1 MTLKQKIFL
10 PMFGALLVLAWLGY
24 MMINTELD
32 TLKAEVYRKTVQ
44 QKNDELQAA
53 IEFAGRQ
60 ALEKAAMFT
69 RLPVV
74 IQAFT
79 KAHQGSIED
88 ADDAQAQAAREELR
102 EALHPIVEG
111 YSQQLGGDL
120 LKLHFHLPN
129 GRSLLRLWRDKQV
142 SLDGV
147 GQDKSDDIS
156 NFRQTVLEVNRTGKP
171 VQGIELGRG
180 GFVLRGLAPVR
191 SEAGKAL
198 GSVEALLDLA
208 PILDSAVQ
216 HSAVKQNLFLFMNA
230 EYLKITTLLNDPERY
245 PVLENKYVYV
255 YGTGNKLGEALLT
268 AEILEQGRQQ
278 LSVIQ
283 KNQFVLGILPL
294 QDFSQ
299 RQIGILAYTFEV
311 QQEESRLQ
319 KVSMTLLGVL
329 LAILLALALLGF
341 FITAKFILAPMARI
355 VEFSNK
361 VREGD
366 NKIKLHLNSHDEIGQ
381 MGDAINH
388 MVEVQRQVLH
398 QIHRAGVQVTSSATE
413 LAATAKQQKA
423 TMLAQLDSTNK
434 VIRAV
439 ESITS
444 LSDELV
450 QTMEAVATM
459 SEETAEFASHGQS
472 DLSRMQI
479 VTHHMEEAST
489 AISSRLEAI
498 NEKTENISSVV
509 TTITKVAEQTNL
521 LSLNAAI
528 EAEKAGEYGHGFNV
542 VAREI
547 RRLADQTAV
556 ATLDIERMMKEM
568 QSAVSAGVME
578 MDKFI
583 EGVRHS
589 AEDVGK
595 ISLQLNRIIEQ
606 VRLLS
611 PNFYNVKQAM
621 IEQSEKSKEIN
632 MEMAELGEGMQQTS
646 DSLQESFFAIEQLN
660 DAARGLQTEV
670 ERFRQPAQQDLG
682 EKKILYRGQPL

>member
-1 MTLKQKIFL
+1 MSLKQKIFL
-10 PMFGALLVLAWLGY
+10 PMFGVLILLGILGY
-24 MMINTELD
+24 MLINLELD
-32 TLKAEVYRKTVQ
+32 SLKSQVYRKSVQ
-44 QKNDELQAA
+44 QKGDEVQAA
-53 IEFAGRQ
+53 IAFASHQ

-69 RLPVV
+69 HWPLV
-74 IQAFT
+74 IQAFEL
-79 KAHQGSIED
+79 AHEGDIDEPLNPK
-88 ADDAQAQAAREELR
+88 AQAARELLR
-102 EALHPIVEG
+102 EHLKPVMAG
-111 YSQQLGGDL
+111 YAKQLGGDL
-120 LKLHFHLPN
+120 LRLHFHLPN
-129 GRSLLRLWRDKQV
+129 GRSLVRMWRDKQV
-142 SLDGV
+142 KRDGLW
-147 GQDKSDDIS
+147 QDRSDDIS
-156 NFRQTVLEVNRTGKP
+156 SFRQTVLAVNRTGKP

-191 SEAGKAL
+191 GDNDKAL
-198 GSVEALLDLA
+198 GSVEILLDLQ

-216 HSAVKQNLFLFMNA
+216 HKAQKQSLFLFMNA
-230 EYLKITTLLNDPERY
+230 ENLDITTRLDNAEQYPLLD
-245 PVLENKYVYV
+245 NKYVYV
-255 YGTGNKLGEALLT
+255 YGTGEKLGEALLN
-268 AEILEQGRQQ
+268 ADLLDLGRER
-278 LSVIQ
+278 LTVIQ
-283 KNQFVLGILPL
+283 RKPFAFGIMPMR
-294 QDFSQ
+294 DFSQ
-299 RQIGILAYTFEV
+299 RHIGVLVYAFDVSE
-311 QQEESRLQ
+311 EESHIQ
-319 KVSMTLLGVL
+319 KVSMVLLG
-329 LAILLALALLGF
+329 ILLAVLFLPALLGF
-341 FITAKFILAPMARI
+341 VLTSRVVIVPIRRI
-355 VEFSNK
+355 VQFSNQ

-366 NKIKLHLNSHDEIGQ
+366 NEIELKLNLEDEIGR

-388 MVEVQRQVLH
+388 MVRVQRQVLH
-398 QIHRAGVQVTSSATE
+398 QIHRTGVQVTSSSTE
-413 LAATAKQQKA
+413 LAATAKQQKV

-434 VIRAV
+434 VIMAV

-450 QTMEAVATM
+450 QTMEEVAAM
-459 SEETAEFASHGQS
+459 SAETADFASHGQS

-479 VTHHMEEAST
+479 VTQHMEEAST

-547 RRLADQTAV
+547 RRLADQAAV

-595 ISLQLNRIIEQ
+595 ISVQLNRIIEQ
-606 VRLLS
+606 VRVLS

-621 IEQSEKSKEIN
+621 IEQSTKAKEIN
-632 MEMAELGEGMQQTS
+632 TEMADLGDGMQQTS
-646 DSLQESFFAIEQLN
+646 DSLQESFLAIEQLN
-660 DAARGLQTEV
+660 EAARGLQTEV
-670 ERFRQPAQQDLG
+670 ERFR
-682 EKKILYRGQPL
+682 